1 MKNLLNYL
9 PSWKT
14 TKMFLNI
21 IYYVGFIFWFL
32 SRIYV
37 IIFKPE
43 MSQYTSVINNDDIF
57 IALIFI
63 TFFILDV
70 KEDIVNKRN
79 K

>member
-21 IYYVGFIFWFL
+21 LYYVGFIFWFL
-32 SRIYV
+32 SRIFV
-37 IIFKPE
+37 IVFKPVE
-43 MSQYTSVINNDDIF
+43 NHFVHVINNDDIF

-63 TFFILDV
+63 TFFILDI
-70 KEDIVNKRN
+70 KETIVNRRN
-79 K
+79 